1 MTVTQKITVFQQN
14 NSGES
19 KIKGIKRYGGNMFSL
34 EIVSIDALLPPIIDD
49 TKGYLPRDIRA
60 DLVLDFLN
68 HPDLSHDL
76 ARLCRDREIPVVA
89 SGKKFR
95 VKGAFTPLT

>member
-19 KIKGIKRYGGNMFSL
+19 KIKGMKRYGGNMFSL

-49 TKGYLPRDIRA
+49 TKGYLPHDIRA

-95 VKGAFTPLT
+95 VKGALTPLT